1 MKWWNEH
8 LKGFRTWLVAAAFAV
23 IPILQLNEVAVII
36 PDEYMDY
43 YTLGLVLA
51 TMWMRK
57 KTTTALGKSE

>member
-1 MKWWNEH
+1 M
-8 LKGFRTWLVAAAFAV
+8 VAAAFAV

-57 KTTTALGKSE
+57 KTTTALGNSE